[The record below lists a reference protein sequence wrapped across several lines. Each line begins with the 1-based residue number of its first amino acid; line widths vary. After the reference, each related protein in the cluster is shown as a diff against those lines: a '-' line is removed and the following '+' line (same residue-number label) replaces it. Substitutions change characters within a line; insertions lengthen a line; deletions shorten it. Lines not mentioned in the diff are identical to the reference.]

1 MACGILSHGNTTKD
15 IGTIHDVGTMK
26 FGIWFTTVPTA
37 VISTYLTDDL
47 VAVDTHSDFVKIDEW
62 LSFVDKID
70 FCIVT
75 IMNYKGLPGDQ
86 PEIRKFVNEMQSH
99 SVDVYLSFNCLLGP
113 AGGYYKRLRD
123 FHGAESTNWIC
134 PADETRIDEIWLH
147 MDRICSEYKP
157 TGVLLWHA
165 TYPSENFCYGCDD
178 CLSEYGEFDID
189 KRSTMLTK
197 FLRKIRQKMNEKHPH
212 IRVAIEVD
220 VEGGGNI
227 EYQYGINLKKLK
239 GVIDDVFFHVLGNDE
254 KTLKRVYQLSTEAK
268 KYGIIPKFYVCVLH
282 KEHFKRVHDRLSKSD
297 SDIVVY
303 SPNKEA
309 LDEVVVFFLINKWEK
324 PLQRFFDIGTAISA
338 LFLVYEV
345 VPSFT
350 KYSLELS
357 VIQVVSILLAVL
369 FSSLDILHR
378 KGKLVFLVQY
388 LHSITNQVRYK
399 KRVTIVRR

>member
-1 MACGILSHGNTTKD
+1 
-15 IGTIHDVGTMK
+15 MK

-47 VAVDTHSDFVKIDEW
+47 IPVDTDSNFVRVDEW

-86 PEIRKFVNEMQSH
+86 PEIRKFVNEMQNH
-99 SVDVYLSFNCLLGP
+99 GVAVYLSFNCLLGP

-123 FHGAESTNWIC
+123 FHGAESKNWIC
-134 PADETRIDEIWLH
+134 PADETRINEIWLH
-147 MDRICSEYKP
+147 MDRICSEYNP
-157 TGVLLWHA
+157 TGILLWYA
-165 TYPSENFCYGCDD
+165 TFPSENFCYGCDN
-178 CLSEYGEFDID
+178 CLSEFGEFDID
-189 KRSTMLTK
+189 KRSAMLTE
-197 FLRKIRQKMNEKHPH
+197 FLQKIRQKMNEKHPKV
-212 IRVAIEVD
+212 RVAIEVD
-220 VEGGGNI
+220 VEGSGNI
-227 EYQYGINLKKLK
+227 EYQYGITLKKLK

-268 KYGIIPKFYVCVLH
+268 KCRIIPKFYVSVLH
-282 KEHFKRVHDRLSKSD
+282 KEHFKRAYDGLSKSD

-303 SPNKEA
+303 SPNKST
-309 LDEVVVFFLINKWEK
+309 LDDVVVFFLTTKWEK

-338 LFLVYEV
+338 LFLIYKV

-350 KYSLELS
+350 KHSLELS
-357 VIQVVSILLAVL
+357 VIQAVSILLAVL

-388 LHSITNQVRYK
+388 LHSMATRLKYK
-399 KRVTIVRR
+399 KRVTKRKEANKWTIY